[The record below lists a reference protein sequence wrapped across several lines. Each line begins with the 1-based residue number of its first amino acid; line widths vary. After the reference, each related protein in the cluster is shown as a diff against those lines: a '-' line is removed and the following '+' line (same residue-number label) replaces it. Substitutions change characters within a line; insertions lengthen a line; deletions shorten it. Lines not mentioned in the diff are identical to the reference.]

1 MQLKMMSIEIDK
13 KISAFNMYKL
23 SIIYLKPG
31 DKVSLVDTYQLNC
44 LQKHS

>member
-1 MQLKMMSIEIDK
+1 MMSIEIDK

-44 LQKHS
+44 LQKQS